1 MASQS
6 AIRHKRERAPHMPT
20 DLLQGNLLPLKRN
33 ATWFIIFGTLV
44 TLLGIVG
51 LGMTVALT
59 LSSMFYFGALLL
71 VRGGVEIVAA
81 YRSREWGGF
90 FFHLISASIGA
101 VAGLVMITR
110 PAMAA
115 ESITLFLGAL
125 FMVEGMMLLIA
136 GVIYRFP
143 SWGWTLANGL
153 ATFVLGLIL
162 WQDFPHFDGYWFIG
176 MLIALE
182 IITTG
187 VSYIALGLFGRRLA
201 RELTVS

>member
-1 MASQS
+1 
-6 AIRHKRERAPHMPT
+6 MPT

-44 TLLGIVG
+44 TMLGIVG

-59 LSSMFYFGALLL
+59 LTSMFYFGALLL
-71 VRGGVEIVAA
+71 VRGGVEMVAA

-153 ATFVLGLIL
+153 MTFVLGLML
-162 WQDFPHFDGYWFIG
+162 WQEFPFSGYWFIG
-176 MLIALE
+176 TLIALE
-182 IITTG
+182 IIVTG

>member
-1 MASQS
+1 
-6 AIRHKRERAPHMPT
+6 MPT

-33 ATWFIIFGTLV
+33 ATWFIIFGTLI
-44 TLLGIVG
+44 TIIGIIG
-51 LGMTVALT
+51 MGMTVALT
-59 LSSMFYFGALLL
+59 ITSMFYFGVLLL
-71 VRGGVEIVAA
+71 VRGVVEIVAA
-81 YRSREWGGF
+81 YRSRDWAGF

-136 GVIYRFP
+136 GMIYRFP
-143 SWGWTLANGL
+143 SWGWTLANGFM
-153 ATFVLGLIL
+153 TFVLGLML
-162 WQDFPHFDGYWFIG
+162 WQEFPFSGYWFIG
-176 MLIALE
+176 TLIALE
-182 IITTG
+182 IIVTG

-201 RELTVS
+201 RELTIQ

>member
-1 MASQS
+1 
-6 AIRHKRERAPHMPT
+6 
-20 DLLQGNLLPLKRN
+20 
-33 ATWFIIFGTLV
+33 
-44 TLLGIVG
+44 
-51 LGMTVALT
+51 
-59 LSSMFYFGALLL
+59 
-71 VRGGVEIVAA
+71 
-81 YRSREWGGF
+81 
-90 FFHLISASIGA
+90 
-101 VAGLVMITR
+101 
-110 PAMAA
+110 
-115 ESITLFLGAL
+115 
-125 FMVEGMMLLIA
+125 MLLIA

-176 MLIALE
+176 MLIALV